1 MSAAPNPQNPSS
13 PASRG
18 TPDHRAPLGSGS
30 LPLLGHLLA
39 VRKNPLA
46 VMRKIHE
53 ECGEAGV
60 MNLAGNRITLF
71 YGAEAQEAFFRA
83 PEEQLDQ
90 AAAYPFMA
98 PIFGP
103 GVVFDATP
111 EQRKQAMRNQ
121 SLRDNMMRGH
131 AEGISAEV
139 RLMMRDWG
147 EAGEIDLY
155 NFFSELTLYTSS
167 ASLIGKSFRDE
178 LGPEFVPLFKH
189 LERGTDA
196 LAYVNPH
203 LPLPVFWKRDRARR
217 KMVEALEAI
226 FERRAKEPGEYSDL
240 FHILHKLKDK
250 NGKRRYDDEQ
260 ITGMF
265 ISMMFAGHH
274 TSSTVGSWCL
284 LELLMN
290 PTWMTR
296 VQTELD
302 DLYADGRDVS
312 YQALREIPVLESCL
326 KESLRMHPP
335 LVLLMRRVMGTP
347 YCYKDIEVPVGEIAA
362 VSPAISNRMPEYFP
376 EPERFDPARYT
387 GDRNEDRQIFSWIPF
402 GGGRHRCVGAAFAM
416 MQLKAVFSIVLE
428 QYEFELASPAET
440 YGNDYSTMVI
450 GLKQPCRVKYRRRTA
465 VRADRPRQDTTARL
479 DAEDA
484 RPYCIKV
491 DLDLCQ
497 GHGVCVNEAP
507 EIFELA
513 DDELKVRVLNERPD
527 QAHRPPIESA
537 IRNCPTGAIRIADD

>member
-1 MSAAPNPQNPSS
+1 MQ
-13 PASRG
+13 R
-18 TPDHRAPLGSGS
+18 
-30 LPLLGHLLA
+30 
-39 VRKNPLA
+39 
-46 VMRKIHE
+46 IHE

-60 MNLAGNRITLF
+60 MNLAGSRITLF
-71 YGAEAQEAFFRA
+71 YGADAQEAFFRA

-111 EQRKQAMRNQ
+111 EQRKQAMRNA

-131 AEGISAEV
+131 ADGIAKEV
-139 RLMMRDWG
+139 RRMLASWG
-147 EAGEIDLY
+147 ERGEIDLY
-155 NFFSELTLYTSS
+155 DFFSELTLYTSS
-167 ASLIGKSFRDE
+167 ASLIGKTFRDE
-178 LGPEFVPLFKH
+178 LGPEFVPLFKD

-217 KMVEALEAI
+217 QMVEALEKI
-226 FERRAKEPGEYSDL
+226 FERRVQDSAEDGKYSDL
-240 FHILHKLKDK
+240 FQILHGLKDK
-250 NGKRRYDDEQ
+250 DGKRRYDNEQ

-290 PTWMTR
+290 PTCMQP
-296 VQTELD
+296 VQAELD
-302 DLYADGRDVS
+302 ELYADGREVS
-312 YQALREIPVLESCL
+312 YQALREIPILERCL

-347 YCYKDIEVPVGEIAA
+347 YRYKDIEVPVGEIVG
-362 VSPAISNRMPEYFP
+362 VSPAISNRMPEHFP
-376 EPERFDPARYT
+376 DPERFDPDRYAD
-387 GDRNEDRQIFSWIPF
+387 GRNEDRQVFSWIPF

-416 MQLKAVFSIVLE
+416 MQLKAIFSILLKE
-428 QYEFELASPAET
+428 YEFELAAPSSS
-440 YGNDYSTMVI
+440 YGNDYSKMVV
-450 GLKQPCRVKYRRRTA
+450 GLRQPCRVQYRRRASASPQHRSEETI
-465 VRADRPRQDTTARL
+465 ARL
-479 DAEDA
+479 DAEAA
-484 RPYCIKV
+484 RPYCIKI

-507 EIFELA
+507 EIFELDA
-513 DDELKVRVLNERPD
+513 EELKVRVLNDQPD
-527 QAHRPPIESA
+527 HDHRPPIESA
-537 IRNCPTGAIRIADD
+537 IRNCPTGAIRLVEKPLA